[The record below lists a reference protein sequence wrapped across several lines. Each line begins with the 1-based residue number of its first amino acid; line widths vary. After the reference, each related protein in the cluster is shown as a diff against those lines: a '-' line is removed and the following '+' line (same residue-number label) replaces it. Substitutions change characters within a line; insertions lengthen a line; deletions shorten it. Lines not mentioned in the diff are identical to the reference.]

1 MEMNAFD
8 AMNELKKFYEGNG
21 NLSKLSGL
29 IQSKRLDISL
39 EYIDGAVKL
48 KVTHPL
54 RVYIDEIYNILLRLH
69 LITSTNLT
77 VEFIENGKQKSVSKR
92 FGADDEIGSTIKD
105 LLELPHERVLDIII
119 DTDSFKLVQTED
131 MSDNISVILKGGDHK
146 ALFRSLINYL
156 FPFVSVTVEKSAKE
170 EINFAM
176 SGDELTVDVLLTV
189 DGGSLGVKSKRV
201 KIVKV

>member
-170 EINFAM
+170 EINFTM

>member
-21 NLSKLSGL
+21 DLSKLSGL
-29 IQSKRLDISL
+29 IRSKRLDISL
-39 EYIDGAVKL
+39 EYVDGAVKL

-77 VEFIENGKQKSVSKR
+77 LEFIENGKQKSVSKR

-170 EINFAM
+170 EINFTM